1 MKTQMEKPT
10 TAATYWSQDDLNEI
24 TNPRVRVVVSY
35 ILDNLTKRG
44 ISYRAR
50 VRTPARAQVI
60 KIRSIETSSEIV
72 IVVPQSRTDHFEVR
86 FYQHGDR
93 YRTTTPSR
101 LVIRKVDIDTRK
113 ITDYDSLGQFIDN
126 DVVAWLVPNRGNLK
140 APLVPMLVLEN
151 VNVCPSSLVAIG
163 FVVEHASV
171 KAGVDGTLTATISNY
186 QRKIVRTERTI
197 PDVVLTNS
205 NESLVGRIYVEFANG
220 DYLFMTEKIFHQQFK
235 FFREGMVDT
244 SVRH

>member
-1 MKTQMEKPT
+1 MQSQPT
-10 TAATYWSQDDLNEI
+10 HPASATYWSQDDLNEI
-24 TNPRVRVVVSY
+24 TNPRVRVVVNY
-35 ILDNLTKRG
+35 ILENLAKRG

-50 VRTPARAQVI
+50 VRSPQRAQVI

-72 IVVPQSRTDHFEVR
+72 IVVPQNRSDNFEVR

-101 LVIRKVDIDTRK
+101 LVIRKVDFDTKK
-113 ITDYDSLGQFIDN
+113 ISDYDSLGRFIDN
-126 DVVAWLVPNRGNLK
+126 EVVAWLVPTGANLK

-151 VNVCPSSLVAIG
+151 ENECPSPLVAIG
-163 FVVEHASV
+163 FVVEHATMQAS
-171 KAGVDGTLTATISNY
+171 ADGTLTATISNNR
-186 QRKIVRTERTI
+186 RKIVRANRTI
-197 PDVVLTNS
+197 PEVVLSNS

-220 DYLFMTEKIFHQQFK
+220 DYLFMTDKIFNQQFQ
-235 FFREGMVDT
+235 FFRAGMVDM